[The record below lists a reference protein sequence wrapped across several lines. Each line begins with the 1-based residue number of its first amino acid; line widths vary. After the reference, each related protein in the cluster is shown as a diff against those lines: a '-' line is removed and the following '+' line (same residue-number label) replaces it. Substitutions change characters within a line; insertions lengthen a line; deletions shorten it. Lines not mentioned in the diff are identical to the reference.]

1 MLRVNSTKLLVEDII
16 ETEKETKSGILLPTA
31 VIRKNHMKGT
41 ILLKG
46 DGTPDIPIVHEIGD
60 IALYHPAAGSKFTW
74 EEREVRL
81 VDVADI
87 FLSGIA

>member
-1 MLRVNSTKLLVEDII
+1 MLRVNSTKLLVQDII
-16 ETEKETKSGILLPTA
+16 ETEKETKSGILLPNA
-31 VIRKNHMKGT
+31 IIRKVSMKGT

-46 DGTPDIPIVHEIGD
+46 EGTPDIPIVHEVGD

-74 EEREVRL
+74 DEKEVRL
-81 VDVADI
+81 IDVADV